1 MRHLVRRWGGI
12 CFLLG
17 SVLMAGGNV
26 LYESGLVTGSP
37 FVHTLVLWGHGLLA
51 AGALGLA
58 ESVVNSEVRIRV
70 SGATVLF
77 VFANVLLGAG
87 IGLLILQSGG
97 QITSN
102 LDSLMGENTWLGIN
116 LLVAHYGYVIGLLLL
131 LIPALAAA
139 AHANANLYL
148 FMAGTILV
156 GVGPFG
162 PPAIFTVGF
171 AVSLLSG
178 VWLGKELIDS
188 AGAAAG

>member
-1 MRHLVRRWGGI
+1 
-12 CFLLG
+12 
-17 SVLMAGGNV
+17 MAGGNV

-37 FVHTLVLWGHGLLA
+37 FVHSLVLWGHGLLA

-58 ESVVNSEVRIRV
+58 ESVVNSEIRVRV

-97 QITSN
+97 QITTS
-102 LDSLMGENTWLGIN
+102 LDRLMGENTWLGIN

-139 AHANANLYL
+139 AHSNVNLYL

-162 PPAIFTVGF
+162 PPAVFAVGF
-171 AVSLLSG
+171 GVSLLTG

-188 AGAAAG
+188 AGAAAR